1 MTVLRLSFPLRV
13 EPLPFRRGTCAVP
26 SRLVTQDESR
36 HEKDGKRCFLP
47 AFSHFQ
53 NDKVFGFFYSI
64 AVTNAFLLSSV
75 SSRRCMLSG
84 CCGKTAKLRPVRSQA
99 APGGPASSGRRRRGS
114 QRSRCPED
122 VGPGLR
128 GGFPSTLASLQ
139 SRGPVYRP
147 RESLWVP
154 GRSNRYLGR
163 TPVTCTK
170 HC

>member
-36 HEKDGKRCFLP
+36 HEKDRKRCFLP

-84 CCGKTAKLRPVRSQA
+84 CCGKTAKLRPMRSQA

-122 VGPGLR
+122 VGPGLGVVSLLHSRRYSRAGRFTDPASRR
-128 GGFPSTLASLQ
+128 GFQVVQTGI
-139 SRGPVYRP
+139 
-147 RESLWVP
+147 
-154 GRSNRYLGR
+154 
-163 TPVTCTK
+163 
-170 HC
+170 